1 MTPRIMIAG
10 TASASGKTTIV
21 CALLQ
26 AFVNRGLK
34 TAAFKCGPDYID
46 PMFHSQ
52 IIGTKSRNLDGY
64 FMDRETINKLMFKNA
79 RGMDIAVIE
88 GVMGYYDGL
97 GMEDT
102 ASSYALARDTQ
113 TPVILVVPCKGIGR
127 SVQAVVDGYIG
138 FKENPHIKG
147 VIFNQLAPSLYPAM
161 KEYCAQKNIR
171 ALGCFPRI
179 EKAEIKSRHLG
190 LVTADEIADLK
201 EKMQILAEAAE
212 QHIDFDGILEL
223 ACTAEKS
230 ADFVPF
236 GHMAPG
242 AAQEGTGEADKKS
255 LRIAVAKDR
264 AFCFYYEDNLTLLQ
278 ELGCE
283 LVPFSPL
290 ADKTLPKD
298 IDGMI
303 LGGGYPELYVRAL
316 EQNHEMRRAVR
327 AEIAN
332 GIPTYAECGG
342 FLYLHRELAAP
353 DGTKGKM
360 AGVFDGACVFTQ
372 KLQRFGYVELEALK
386 DNLLCPKGGR
396 IRAHE
401 FHRCVSDLCA
411 DTFRVMKGGREW
423 TGFISADNVLA
434 GFPHLHYYAN
444 PQFAQS
450 FVEKCAE
457 YQSKRGKSAVCM
469 DTRQLR

>member
-1 MTPRIMIAG
+1 MLRRIMIAG

-26 AFVNRGLK
+26 AFVNRGFK

-64 FMDRETINKLMFKNA
+64 FMDRDTVNKLMFKNA
-79 RGMDIAVIE
+79 QGMDIAVIE
-88 GVMGYYDGL
+88 GVMGYYDGI

-138 FKENPHIKG
+138 FKENPRIKG
-147 VIFNQLAPSLYPAM
+147 VIFNQLAPSLYLAM
-161 KEYCAQKNIR
+161 KEYCAQKNIKP
-171 ALGCFPRI
+171 LGCFPKI
-179 EKAEIKSRHLG
+179 EGAQLESRHLG

-212 QHIDFDGILEL
+212 QHIDLDGILEL
-223 ACTAEKS
+223 ART
-230 ADFVPF
+230 
-236 GHMAPG
+236 
-242 AAQEGTGEADKKS
+242 AQEPADLPGTGLQASQREPRCAGKNP
-255 LRIAVAKDR
+255 LRIAVAKDK

-298 IDGMI
+298 IDGLI
-303 LGGGYPELYVRAL
+303 LGGGYPELYVTAL
-316 EQNHEMRRAVR
+316 EQNHAMRRAVR
-327 AEIAN
+327 AEIAE

-342 FLYLHRELAAP
+342 FLYLHREITAP
-353 DGTKGKM
+353 DGTKGEM
-360 AGVFDGACVFTQ
+360 AGVFDGACVFTK
-372 KLQRFGYVELEALK
+372 KLQHFGYVELEALK
-386 DNLLCPKGGR
+386 DNLLCKKGVR

-411 DTFRVMKGGREW
+411 DTFRVKKGGREW
-423 TGFISADNVLA
+423 TGFISTDNVLA

-457 YQSKRGKSAVCM
+457 YQNKRGKLAVCM